1 MKCLNSYCIY
11 SRSDPAW
18 LRRKVFEWI
27 NSRTSSTILYMYYIH
42 KPSSWI
48 TLYIAQILHWY
59 PLMRLCDLSGHTA
72 EPTLNYIVKIIINI
86 ILKLITQKIYK
97 FIIWCCNKIALK
109 AYWLFC
115 NWKNQ
120 TISSVISKIELAMGE
135 LTAMWLMIMSKNLD

>member
-1 MKCLNSYCIY
+1 
-11 SRSDPAW
+11 
-18 LRRKVFEWI
+18 
-27 NSRTSSTILYMYYIH
+27 
-42 KPSSWI
+42 
-48 TLYIAQILHWY
+48 
-59 PLMRLCDLSGHTA
+59 MRLCDLSGHTA

-97 FIIWCCNKIALK
+97 LIIWCCNKIALK

-135 LTAMWLMIMSKNLD
+135 